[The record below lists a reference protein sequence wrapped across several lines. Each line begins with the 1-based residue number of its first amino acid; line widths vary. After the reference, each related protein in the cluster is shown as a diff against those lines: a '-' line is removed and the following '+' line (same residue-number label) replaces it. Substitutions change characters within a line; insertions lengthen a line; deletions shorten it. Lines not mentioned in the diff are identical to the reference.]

1 MKVHIFYKHEGENK
15 VSYTFQRQAEADPA
29 YISFTPENGEGFPFP
44 NEPNP
49 VALARIIEM
58 AMEYAQ
64 MEEALQVM
72 GIETEVVEDETQ

>member
-1 MKVHIFYKHEGENK
+1 MRIHIFYKHEDGNK
-15 VSYTFQRQAEADPA
+15 TSYTLQRQAEADPA
-29 YISFTPENGEGFPFP
+29 YISFTPENGESFPFP

-58 AMEYAQ
+58 AIEYAQ

-72 GIETEVVEDETQ
+72 GIETEVEQDEAQ